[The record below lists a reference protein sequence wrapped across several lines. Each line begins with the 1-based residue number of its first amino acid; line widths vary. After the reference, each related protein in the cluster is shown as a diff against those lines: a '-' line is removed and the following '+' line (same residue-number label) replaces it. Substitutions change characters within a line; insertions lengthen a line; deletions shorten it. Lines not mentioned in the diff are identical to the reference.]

1 MSRYRNLSGVLF
13 GAAALLAGCGGG
25 GSAPPVGGPP
35 TDATPEIQTFVSD
48 KAGYLVGERATLTVR
63 FSGGTGRIDPLPGPV
78 QSGVPIETDPL
89 DSSRELRLV
98 VESPRGTVSRS
109 LTLTVQYRDR
119 YRDTGNVL
127 RSRGHTATLAGD
139 GSVIV
144 IGGSRGLSILS
155 SSIDRFDP
163 RTGNFAPIGNLANG
177 REGHRTVRLA
187 NGKLLVVG
195 GETVLADWRA
205 ELVDERTGAVEPAG
219 MPSVPRYSH
228 SAVALPDGR
237 VLIAGG
243 FTTGEGAG
251 FGISR
256 SAEIWDPARRVFRRL
271 AATMRIAR
279 AGHGASVLPDGRV
292 LVAGGFSEDG
302 NYEFAEI
309 FDPATET
316 FSVAAAVD
324 NRQRGNLG
332 VALLPDGSV
341 LMMGGESAQA
351 EPSAAVQRFRATGF
365 DVLAGLVRSR
375 TFTEPVVLRD
385 GRVLL
390 FGGEIGPGN
399 LTTET
404 AESYSAA
411 NGGFPIASLPEPR
424 VGLTATRLSDGR
436 VLIVGGESANGA
448 LIPAVLVYE

>member
-1 MSRYRNLSGVLF
+1 V
-13 GAAALLAGCGGG
+13 GG
-25 GSAPPVGGPP
+25 PPVGGPP
-35 TDATPEIQTFVSD
+35 GDAAPEIQAFVAD
-48 KAGYLVGERATLTVR
+48 RAGYLVGERATLTAR
-63 FSGGTGRIDPLPGPV
+63 FSGGTGRIEPSIGPV
-78 QSGVPIETDPL
+78 QSGVPVETDVL

-98 VESPRGTVSRS
+98 VESPRGAVSRA
-109 LTLTVQYRDR
+109 LTLPVQYRDR
-119 YRDTGNVL
+119 YRDTGTGL
-127 RSRGHTATLAGD
+127 RSRGHSATLAGD
-139 GSVIV
+139 GTVVV

-155 SSIDRFDP
+155 NSIDRFDP
-163 RTGNFAPIGNLANG
+163 RTGNFAPIGALANG
-177 REGHRTVRLA
+177 REGHRTVRLM

-219 MPSVPRYSH
+219 SPSVPRYSH

-237 VLIAGG
+237 VMIAGG
-243 FTTGEGAG
+243 FTMGEGAG

-256 SAEIWDPARRVFRRL
+256 SAEIWDPATRVFRRL
-271 AATMRIAR
+271 ASALRTAR
-279 AGHGASVLPDGRV
+279 AGHGATLLPDGRV
-292 LVAGGFSEDG
+292 LLAGGFSEDA
-302 NYEFAEI
+302 NYSFAEI

-316 FSVAAAVD
+316 FSIAAAVD

-341 LMMGGESAQA
+341 LMIGGETAQT
-351 EPSAAVQRFRATGF
+351 EPLAFVQRFRATGF
-365 DVLAGLVRSR
+365 DVLAGLVRPR
-375 TFTEPVVLRD
+375 TLTEPVVIRD

-399 LTTET
+399 ITTDT

-424 VGLTATRLSDGR
+424 VGLTATRLNDGR

-448 LIPAVLVYE
+448 LIPSALLYE

>member
-1 MSRYRNLSGVLF
+1 VLF

-25 GSAPPVGGPP
+25 GGGSGAPPVGGPP
-35 TDATPEIQTFVSD
+35 VDAAPEIQAFVAD
-48 KAGYLVGERATLTVR
+48 KAGYLVGERATLTAR
-63 FSGGTGRIDPLPGPV
+63 FSGGTARIEPSLGVV
-78 QSGVPIETDPL
+78 QSGVPVETEAL

-98 VESPRGTVSRS
+98 VESPRGTVSRA
-109 LTLTVQYRDR
+109 LTLSVQYRDR
-119 YRDTGNVL
+119 YRPTGTGL

-139 GSVIV
+139 GTVVV

-155 SSIDRFDP
+155 NSIDRFDP
-163 RTGNFAPIGNLANG
+163 RTGNFAPIGVLANG

-187 NGKLLVVG
+187 NGKLLVTG

-219 MPSVPRYSH
+219 TPSVPRYSH
-228 SAVALPDGR
+228 SAVPLPDGR
-237 VLIAGG
+237 VMIAGG
-243 FTTGEGAG
+243 FTAGEGAG

-256 SAEIWDPARRVFRRL
+256 SAEIWDPATRVFRRL
-271 AATMRIAR
+271 ASTLRTAR
-279 AGHGASVLPDGRV
+279 AGHGATVLPDGRV
-292 LVAGGFSEDG
+292 LLAGGFSEDA
-302 NYEFAEI
+302 NYSFAEI

-316 FSVAAAVD
+316 FSIAAAVD

-341 LMMGGESAQA
+341 LMIGGESAQA
-351 EPSAAVQRFRATGF
+351 EPSSAVQRFRATGF

-375 TFTEPVVLRD
+375 TFAEPVVLRD
-385 GRVLL
+385 GRVML

-399 LTTET
+399 VTTDT

-424 VGLTATRLSDGR
+424 VGLTATRLNDGR
-436 VLIVGGESANGA
+436 VLIVGGESASGV
-448 LIPAVLVYE
+448 LIPSALLYE